1 MAERRSSLERS
12 QKLGTV
18 KLWNCSHEA
27 FLHFFEHLMKLFP
40 ILFFVLC
47 GSVLAAEVE
56 SLHKL
61 GAKVTETAGVIT
73 QVNVKCDAFTEAD
86 FRTLGSFTTIKD
98 LTISGKT
105 ITDDTLALLAG
116 LTELERI
123 SSDGIQ
129 LTDDGYKHFAAFQK
143 LKSLSLF
150 HPAFR
155 SENFTGSGLA
165 HLKAL
170 PKLEK
175 LTFAGSTAGDVAIEA
190 IGQLTQLKEFRTW
203 HTAQTQ
209 AGNAHLLKLPLTAL
223 RIGQRLPSWGKDS
236 PVSFDESTLAT
247 LAQIKTLEA
256 LELTEARLSAKIIS
270 HLQALPKLTKLRI
283 ETVDISLA
291 DVEAIKAALP
301 NCKVDHRP
309 LTDADKEATL
319 VKKLRL

>member
-1 MAERRSSLERS
+1 MNFSTLTTLAFCLFIQSSFAVPS
-12 QKLGTV
+12 
-18 KLWNCSHEA
+18 A
-27 FLHFFEHLMKLFP
+27 
-40 ILFFVLC
+40 
-47 GSVLAAEVE
+47 E
-56 SLHKL
+56 SLTKL
-61 GAKVTETAGVIT
+61 GAKVTVTAGVVT

-105 ITDDTLALLAG
+105 ITDDTLALLTG
-116 LTELERI
+116 LTNLERL

-143 LKSLSLF
+143 LKSLSFF

-155 SENFTGSGLA
+155 SEKFTGSGLV

-170 PKLEK
+170 PKLER
-175 LTFAGSTAGDVAIEA
+175 LTFAGSTAGDAALEA

-209 AGNAHLLKLPLTAL
+209 AGNAHLIKLPLTAL

-236 PVSFDESTLAT
+236 PISFDESTMET
-247 LAQIKTLEA
+247 LAQIKTLES
-256 LELTEARLSAKIIS
+256 LELTEAHLSAKIIP
-270 HLQALPKLTKLRI
+270 HLKALPKLTKLKI
-283 ETVDISLA
+283 ETVDISTA

-301 NCKVDHRP
+301 NCKVDHKP
-309 LTDADKEATL
+309 MDDAEKEATL